1 MGTMLGAECLQELQ
15 WLLLLFIMM
24 FCLSVL
30 FFFSSEG
37 LLVGFGS
44 SRSPGVKE
52 CTPVFNGESDAGFAH
67 RWGWKNPTDF
77 NVSTCC
83 GLVSLSYLVYG
94 RERKQQLCFLPA

>member
-1 MGTMLGAECLQELQ
+1 MLGAECLQELQ

-37 LLVGFGS
+37 LLWLWPQPRCEGMHS
-44 SRSPGVKE
+44 S
-52 CTPVFNGESDAGFAH
+52 FNGESDAGFAH
-67 RWGWKNPTDF
+67 WWGWKNPTDF

-94 RERKQQLCFLPA
+94 RERKQQLCFLLA